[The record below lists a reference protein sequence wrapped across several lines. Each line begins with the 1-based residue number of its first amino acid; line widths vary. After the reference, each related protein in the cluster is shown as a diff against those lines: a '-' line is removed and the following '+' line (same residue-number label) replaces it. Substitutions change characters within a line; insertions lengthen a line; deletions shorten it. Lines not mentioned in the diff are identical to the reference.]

1 MAFLIILSPS
11 LKGIF
16 MVTFSS
22 FRMLNPESAD
32 LARELINADAHER
45 SAFSSFMTLW
55 MGFNGWMECVTDART
70 DAQMITAFADHIRL
84 IDAYDELMEQDA
96 DFRSDISTL
105 ASMWPVLNVRDVNRK
120 LGRDALRKYG
130 DHELW
135 AAVGREAVKHEPQGW
150 VAGSIPTWPQLL
162 RTIYC
167 IRCNLF
173 HGAKSPQGLR
183 DHHLVVGCD
192 KVLRTFIESTN
203 CLEWYD

>member
-1 MAFLIILSPS
+1 
-11 LKGIF
+11 
-16 MVTFSS
+16 MVTFSN
-22 FRMLNPESAD
+22 FRVLNPESAD
-32 LARELINADAHER
+32 LARELINADAQER

-55 MGFNGWMECVTDART
+55 MGFNGWMECVTDLHT
-70 DAQMITAFADHIRL
+70 DAQMIAAFANHVRL
-84 IDAYDELMEQDA
+84 TDAYDALMEQDA

-120 LGRDALRKYG
+120 LGRDAFRNYG

-135 AAVGREAVKHEPQGW
+135 VAVAREGIKHEPQGW
-150 VAGSIPTWPQLL
+150 IAGSIPTWQQLL

-173 HGAKSPQGLR
+173 HGAKSPQGFR

-192 KVLRTFIESTN
+192 KVLRTFIERTN